1 MTRPR
6 LMIPGPI
13 EFTDEVLNA
22 MGQPSPGHVDPTFI
36 PVFGQALRDL
46 RSVFRAGPAYQP
58 FILTGSGTLGMDSA
72 IANLVEPGDHVL
84 VLDTGYFSLR
94 MAEICRRYGGSVDV
108 LSVPPGDTV
117 TVDQLAAR
125 LQQSSYR
132 LVTITHVDT
141 STGVLTDVQG
151 LTAAAK
157 AAGSLVVVDGVCAA
171 AGEEMWQEDWD
182 VDLYLTASQK
192 AIGVPPGL
200 ALLVAAPAALAKW
213 RARTA
218 PVASYYSDW
227 GLWLPVMEAYEGG
240 RPAYFATPAVNLVM
254 ALAVS
259 LRQIL
264 SEGMESVF
272 ARHRSVGDAF
282 KAGIASL
289 GLGQV
294 PTHLSHAGHTLS
306 CPRYP
311 AGVDATNLLPR
322 VRAAGAILAGGLHPA
337 IRNDY
342 FRIGHMGAI
351 SRADVLSTLGAL
363 EAGLRGAGYAVE
375 PGIALAAAQAVLET
389 TADHGRPTA

>member
-13 EFTDEVLNA
+13 EFTDEVLDA
-22 MGQPSPGHVDPTFI
+22 MSQPTPGHVDPTFI
-36 PVFGQALRDL
+36 PIFGQALRDL
-46 RSVFRAGPAYQP
+46 RSVFQAGEAYQP
-58 FILTGSGTLGMDSA
+58 FILAGSGTLAMDSA
-72 IANLVEPGDHVL
+72 VANLVEPGDRVL
-84 VLDTGYFSLR
+84 VLDTGYFSQR
-94 MAEICRRYGGSVDV
+94 MADICRRYGGEVDV
-108 LSVPPGDTV
+108 LSVAPGDTV
-117 TVDQLAAR
+117 TAAQLQAR
-125 LQQSSYR
+125 LDQASYR

-141 STGVLTDVQG
+141 STGVLTDVPD

-182 VDLYLTASQK
+182 VDIYLTASQK
-192 AIGVPPGL
+192 AVGVPPGL
-200 ALLVAAPAALAKW
+200 ALLVASPAALAKW
-213 RARTA
+213 RERKA

-227 GLWLPVMEAYEGG
+227 GLWLPVMQAYEGG

-254 ALAVS
+254 ALGVS

-264 SEGMESVF
+264 AEGMDRVF
-272 ARHRSVGDAF
+272 ARHRLVGDAF
-282 KAGIASL
+282 QAGIASL

-294 PTHLSHAGHTLS
+294 PTHRSHAAHTLS

-311 AGVDATNLLPR
+311 QNVDATSLLPR

-337 IRNDY
+337 IRNEY

-351 SRADVLSTLGAL
+351 TRSDVLSTLGAV

-375 PGIALAAAQAVLET
+375 PGVALAAAQAVMEAA
-389 TADHGRPTA
+389 AD